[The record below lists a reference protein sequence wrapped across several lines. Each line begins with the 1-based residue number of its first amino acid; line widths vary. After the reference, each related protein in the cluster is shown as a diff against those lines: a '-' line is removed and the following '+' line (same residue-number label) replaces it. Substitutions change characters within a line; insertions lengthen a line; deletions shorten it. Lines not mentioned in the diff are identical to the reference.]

1 MSLSRR
7 EFMAALAAGASAFPA
22 VTAAQ
27 EELPASGRELW
38 DFVRQQAVVDQ
49 GVAWFDTAASG
60 PSLMRVLIEEY
71 RQREARSRHPLRY
84 AESNNGAAVRDLA
97 DTIGSFLG
105 AQADELAFT
114 SGASAA
120 LGLVA
125 NGLDFVADDEI
136 VTTTHE
142 HAAGLYP
149 WLLAAKR
156 RGVRVIQVPLPS
168 PLPHPQ
174 LVIDALTGALT
185 TRTRVLAFSHV
196 QCTDGSVLPVRQ
208 LCDMARARNILSV
221 VDGAQAVGMLPLS
234 LRDLGCDFYAGNFH
248 KWLNGP
254 EGTGFLYLRDAA
266 RHRVWPCTVAGPD
279 EWDAAGRDGALAAHA
294 AALRASWPAA
304 MRKYCYDFEHLS
316 ALVRSVRPAIEF
328 QRQIGTTRVAAR
340 IRELAWYLRMQVQ
353 AVTGVRILSSSH
365 PEVWSGILAFQLPGI
380 DSVELAARL
389 RREHG
394 VAVSAL
400 RLPHANFEGLRAA
413 THIYNTHDDIDRLT
427 GAVRRLAA

>member
-7 EFMAALAAGASAFPA
+7 EFIAALAAGSGALPVAG
-22 VTAAQ
+22 AAQ
-27 EELPASGRELW
+27 ELPTSGRELW
-38 DFVRQQAVVDQ
+38 DFVRQQAVVERS
-49 GVAWFDTAASG
+49 VAWLNTAASG

-71 RQREARSRHPLRY
+71 RQREARSRNPQRY
-84 AESNNGAAVRDLA
+84 DESNNGPAVRDLA
-97 DTIGSFLG
+97 ATVATFLG
-105 AQADELAFT
+105 AQADELTFT
-114 SGASAA
+114 SGTTAA
-120 LGLVA
+120 LSLVA

-142 HAAGLYP
+142 HSAGIYP

-156 RGVRVIQVPLPS
+156 RGLKVIQVPLPS

-174 LVIDALTGALT
+174 LVIDALTGAIT
-185 TRTRVLAFSHV
+185 PRTRVLSFSHV
-196 QCTDGSVLPVRQ
+196 QCTDGSVLPVRA
-208 LCDMARARNILSV
+208 LCEMARARNILTV

-234 LRDLGCDFYAGNFH
+234 LRDLGCDFYAGSFH

-279 EWDAAGRDGALAAHA
+279 EWDAAGRDGALVSQAAG
-294 AALRASWPAA
+294 LRSSWPAS
-304 MRKYCYDFEHLS
+304 MRKYGYDFNHLS
-316 ALVRSVRPAIEF
+316 PLVRSLRPAIEF
-328 QRQIGTTRVAAR
+328 QRQIGPPRVAAR

-353 AVTGVRILSSSH
+353 PVPGVRILSSSH

-380 DSVELAARL
+380 DSAELATRL
-389 RREHG
+389 RRDHG
-394 VAVSAL
+394 IAVSSL
-400 RLPHANFEGLRAA
+400 RLPGANFDGLRAA
-413 THIYNTHDDIDRLT
+413 THVYNTHDDIDRLA